1 MGVLLRTGEIM
12 SSFSFESGKTYN
24 FSTYSPARL
33 GQDHVN
39 MRCTGVELFDKAIKT
54 VPNLVETFTI
64 VAPSLPAGTAKDYRL
79 PRYVTFLDVN
89 GNSHCFADIWINTAT
104 VRLVTRHYAVFT
116 ISDPGFTHSDLNVI
130 NRVLAG
136 YGYRNVTYELKD
148 YGS

>member
-1 MGVLLRTGEIM
+1 M

-104 VRLVTRHYAVFT
+104 VRLVTRQYAVIT
-116 ISDPGFTHSDLNVI
+116 ISDPGFTHSDLNVV

>member
-1 MGVLLRTGEIM
+1 M

-89 GNSHCFADIWINTAT
+89 GNSH
-104 VRLVTRHYAVFT
+104 
-116 ISDPGFTHSDLNVI
+116 
-130 NRVLAG
+130 
-136 YGYRNVTYELKD
+136 
-148 YGS
+148 